1 MRHRVRRTSSDVRGL
16 TFCTVNSA
24 HDVNDSSEL
33 KQTHTHTTFIYFSP
47 VLCFT
52 LVYNCGLTVRNK
64 QIGYVML
71 DVMCYVPSVINRY
84 VMSCYVRS
92 SLNYSSQQRNCN

>member
-1 MRHRVRRTSSDVRGL
+1 MRQSVRRTSSDVRGL

-33 KQTHTHTTFIYFSP
+33 KQTHTHTRLLYI
-47 VLCFT
+47 LARCF
-52 LVYNCGLTVRNK
+52 VDNCGLTVRNK

-71 DVMCYVPSVINRY
+71 DVMCYVPSVINKY
-84 VMSCYVRS
+84 VMPCYVPS
-92 SLNYSSQQRNCN
+92 VL